1 MNFVRRMNSAD
12 LLRKPF
18 TMLAIL
24 GLAALLVLAIT
35 ACGDDDE
42 GNGGGETTSTPEED
56 GGAIDYSTL
65 SGEIRIDGSS
75 TVFPIS
81 EAVAEEFSAVSDVNV
96 NVAFSGTGGGFEAF
110 CRGEIEIADA
120 SRPIEEDETQACTT
134 AGIDDIVELQV
145 GTDALTVVVN
155 PANDFVTC
163 LTVEQLHEIF
173 KEGGATTWD
182 QVDPSFPAESIVLY
196 YPGTDSGT
204 YDYFV
209 DEIITGVDEAAAHT
223 SEPTSSEDDNVLAQG
238 VGGDDFSIGYFGIA
252 YYLGAGQDLKAVEV
266 DSGDGCVAP
275 SEETALDGTYTPLSR
290 PLFIYTTESF
300 LEDRPEVL
308 GFVNFYLE
316 NSQQLV
322 TEVNYVALPE
332 DVHDE
337 QVAKIEPYLE
347 GGSGGG
353 STSTP

>member
-1 MNFVRRMNSAD
+1 MNFVRRMSTAD
-12 LLRKPF
+12 WIRGQFKI
-18 TMLAIL
+18 LATL
-24 GLAALLVLAIT
+24 GLAALLVLAIA

-42 GNGGGETTSTPEED
+42 GNGGGTTATPEED
-56 GGAIDYSTL
+56 GGSEIDYSTL

-75 TVFPIS
+75 TVFPIT
-81 EAVAEEFSAVSDVNV
+81 EAVAEEFSQVSDVNV

-120 SRPIEEDETQACTT
+120 SRPIEEDETQACGT
-134 AGIDDIVELQV
+134 AGIDDIIEFQV

-155 PANDFVTC
+155 PSNDFVTC
-163 LTVEQLHEIF
+163 LTVDQLHLIF

-238 VGGDDFSIGYFGIA
+238 VEGDEFSIGYFGIA
-252 YYLGAGQDLKAVEV
+252 YYLEAGQNLKAVAI
-266 DSGDGCVAP
+266 DSGEGCVEP
-275 SEETALDGTYTPLSR
+275 SAETALDGTYTPLSR
-290 PLFIYTTESF
+290 PLFIYTRESF
-300 LEDRPEVL
+300 LEDKPEVL

-316 NSQQLV
+316 NSQALV
-322 TEVNYVALPE
+322 PEVGYVELPE
-332 DVHDE
+332 EVWDE
-337 QVAKIEPYLE
+337 QVAKLEPFLAA
-347 GGSGGG
+347 GP
-353 STSTP
+353 TSTP

>member
-1 MNFVRRMNSAD
+1 MKFVRRISSAD
-12 LLRKPF
+12 LLRGQLI
-18 TMLAIL
+18 MLATL
-24 GLAALLVLAIT
+24 GLAALLVLAIS

-42 GNGGGETTSTPEED
+42 GSNGGGSTSTPEED

-120 SRPIEEDETQACTT
+120 SRPIEDDETQACAT

-155 PANDFVTC
+155 PSNDFVTC
-163 LTVEQLHEIF
+163 LTVDQLHQVF
-173 KEGGATTWD
+173 KEGGAASWD
-182 QVDPSFPAESIVLY
+182 QIDPTFPAEPIVLY

-209 DEIITGVDEAAAHT
+209 DEIIAGVDEAAAHT

-238 VGGDDFSIGYFGIA
+238 VAGDEFAIGYFGIA
-252 YYLGAGQDLKAVEV
+252 YYLGAGQDLTAVEV

-290 PLFIYTTESF
+290 PLFIYTRESF

-316 NSQQLV
+316 NSQELV
-322 TEVNYVALPE
+322 PEVNYVALPE
-332 DVHDE
+332 DVHAD
-337 QVAKIEPYLE
+337 QVAKVEPYL
-347 GGSGGG
+347 
-353 STSTP
+353 P

>member
-1 MNFVRRMNSAD
+1 MKVVRRMRLAD
-12 LLRKPF
+12 LLRGP
-18 TMLAIL
+18 MLAL
-24 GLAALLVLAIT
+24 GSLAVAALLVLAVS

-42 GNGGGETTSTPEED
+42 GNGGGTTATPEED
-56 GGAIDYSTL
+56 GGSIDYSTL

-81 EAVAEEFSAVSDVNV
+81 EAVAEEFSTVSDVNV

-120 SRPIEEDETQACTT
+120 SRPIEEDETQACAR
-134 AGIDDIVELQV
+134 AGIDDVLELQV

-155 PANDFVTC
+155 PSNDFVTC
-163 LTVEQLHEIF
+163 LTVDQLHLIF
-173 KEGGATTWD
+173 KEGGAASWD
-182 QVDPSFPAESIVLY
+182 QVDPSFPAEPIVLY

-238 VGGDDFSIGYFGIA
+238 VEGDEFAIGYFGIA
-252 YYLGAGQDLKAVEV
+252 YYLEAGQNLKAVAI
-266 DSGDGCVAP
+266 DSGEGCVEP
-275 SEETALDGTYTPLSR
+275 SAETALDGTYTPLSR
-290 PLFIYTTESF
+290 PLFIYTRESF
-300 LEDRPEVL
+300 LEDKPEVL

-316 NSQQLV
+316 NSQTLV
-322 TEVNYVALPE
+322 PEVGYVELPE
-332 DVHDE
+332 DVWDE
-337 QVAKIEPYLE
+337 QVAKLEPFLDA
-347 GGSGGG
+347 G

>member
-1 MNFVRRMNSAD
+1 MNFVRRMSTAD
-12 LLRKPF
+12 WVRSQFKR
-18 TMLAIL
+18 LATL
-24 GLAALLVLAIT
+24 GLAALLVLAI
-35 ACGDDDE
+35 AGCGDDDE
-42 GNGGGETTSTPEED
+42 GNGGTTATPEED
-56 GGAIDYSTL
+56 GGSEIDYSTL
-65 SGEIRIDGSS
+65 SGDIRIDGSS
-75 TVFPIS
+75 TVFPIT
-81 EAVAEEFSAVSDVNV
+81 EAVAEEFSQVSDVNV

-110 CRGEIEIADA
+110 CRGEIQIADA
-120 SRPIEEDETQACTT
+120 SRPIEEDETQACGT
-134 AGIDDIVELQV
+134 AGIDDIIEFQV

-155 PANDFVTC
+155 PSNDFVTC
-163 LTVEQLHEIF
+163 LTVDQLHLIF

-182 QVDPSFPAESIVLY
+182 QVDPSFPAEPIVLY

-238 VGGDDFSIGYFGIA
+238 VEGDEFAIGYFGIA
-252 YYLGAGQDLKAVEV
+252 YFIEAGQNLKAVEI

-275 SEETALDGTYTPLSR
+275 SAETALDGTYTPLSR
-290 PLFIYTTESF
+290 PLFIYTRESF
-300 LEDRPEVL
+300 LEDNPEVL

-316 NSQQLV
+316 NSQTLV
-322 TEVNYVALPE
+322 PEVGYVELPE
-332 DVHDE
+332 EVWDE
-337 QVAKIEPYLE
+337 QVAKLEPYLE